1 MSEQFRTVE
10 RVITPQ
16 PVIEGAGVRLK
27 RSIATPTLDYVDPFL
42 LFDHFG
48 SDRPD
53 DYLAG
58 FPWHPHRGI
67 ETVTYMLAG
76 EVDHRDSIGNAGA
89 IGAGDIQWMTAG
101 GGIMH
106 EEMPRAPED
115 GHMEGFQ
122 LWVNLP
128 ASLKMSHPRYQDL
141 GAAQIPEVR
150 RPDGTVIRIVA
161 GEVDGVVGAVT
172 EIYAEPE
179 YLDVSLPAG
188 AQFAQPVPRGH
199 SALAYVFEGEGR
211 FGVCGDLGYRGE
223 LDGVL
228 LAAPRMAVLRRRRR
242 GARGRG
248 RVAGAVPAG
257 ERQTAGRA
265 DRPLRAVRHEHA
277 RGALAGAPRPAERH
291 LRVARRPG
299 VGGEAAH
306 LVAGHLGALTRRPRG
321 RGLSAGRPAG
331 FRPAPGP

>member
-1 MSEQFRTVE
+1 VE

-128 ASLKMSHPRYQDL
+128 ASLKMSHPRYQDMS
-141 GAAQIPEVR
+141 AAQIPEVR

-161 GEVDGVVGAVT
+161 GEVDDVGGAVT

-179 YLDVSLPAG
+179 YLDVSLPGG
-188 AQFAQPVPRGH
+188 AQFVQPVPRGH

-228 LAAPRMAVLRRRRR
+228 LAAPRMAVF
-242 GARGRG
+242 GDGDEV
-248 RVAGAVPAG
+248 RVA
-257 ERQTAGRA
+257 A
-265 DRPLRAVRHEHA
+265 DDSAVRFLLVSGKPLGEPIA
-277 RGALAGAPRPAERH
+277 RYGPFVMNTREELSLALRDLQNDTFVWRDDPAWAEKRRTWSPDTWER
-291 LRVARRPG
+291 
-299 VGGEAAH
+299 
-306 LVAGHLGALTRRPRG
+306 
-321 RGLSAGRPAG
+321 
-331 FRPAPGP
+331 

>member
-1 MSEQFRTVE
+1 MDSPSEQARTVE

-48 SDRPD
+48 SDDPD

-76 EVDHRDSIGNAGA
+76 EVDHRDSIGNSGR
-89 IGAGDIQWMTAG
+89 IGAGDVQWMTAG

-106 EEMPRAPED
+106 EEMPQAGED
-115 GHMEGFQ
+115 RRMGGFQ

-128 ASLKMSHPRYQDL
+128 ADLKMSHPRYQDL
-141 GAAQIPEVR
+141 SAAQIPEVR
-150 RPDGTVIRIVA
+150 RDDGTVVRVVA
-161 GEVDGVVGAVT
+161 GEVDGVAGAVT

-179 YLDVSLPAG
+179 YLDVALPAG
-188 AQFAQPVPRGH
+188 CSFVQPVPRGH
-199 SALAYVFEGEGR
+199 SALAYAFEGEGR
-211 FGVCGDLGYRGE
+211 FGVAADLGYGGE

-228 LAAPRMAVLRRRRR
+228 LTAPQMAVFGDGDEVRVE
-242 GARGRG
+242 A
-248 RVAGAVPAG
+248 VAGPVRFLLISGKPLG
-257 ERQTAGRA
+257 EPIARYGPFVMNSREELMIA
-265 DRPLRAVRHEHA
+265 LRDLQNDSFVWRDDPDWAMKR
-277 RGALAGAPRPAERH
+277 RTWSPDGWER
-291 LRVARRPG
+291 
-299 VGGEAAH
+299 
-306 LVAGHLGALTRRPRG
+306 
-321 RGLSAGRPAG
+321 
-331 FRPAPGP
+331 

>member
-1 MSEQFRTVE
+1 MSEQARAVE
-10 RVITPQ
+10 RVVTPQ

-48 SDRPD
+48 SHEPG

-106 EEMPRAPED
+106 EEMPKAPAD

-128 ASLKMSHPRYQDL
+128 AELKMSHPRYQDL
-141 GAAQIPEVR
+141 SAAQVPEVR
-150 RPDGTVIRIVA
+150 RDDGTVIRVVA
-161 GEVDGVVGAVT
+161 GEVDGVRGAVT

-179 YLDVSLPAG
+179 YLDVTLPAG
-188 AQFAQPVPRGH
+188 AHFTQPVPKGQ
-199 SALAYVFEGEGR
+199 SALAYAFEGEGR
-211 FGVCGDLGYRGE
+211 FGVASDRGHGGDQGGA
-223 LDGVL
+223 L
-228 LAAPRMAVLRRRRR
+228 LSAPQMAVFGDGDEVRVEAHSAPVRFLLVSGKPLGEPIARYGPFVMNTREELEIALRDLQNDTFVWRDDPEWAGRRRTWS
-242 GARGRG
+242 
-248 RVAGAVPAG
+248 PDTG
-257 ERQTAGRA
+257 ER
-265 DRPLRAVRHEHA
+265 
-277 RGALAGAPRPAERH
+277 
-291 LRVARRPG
+291 
-299 VGGEAAH
+299 
-306 LVAGHLGALTRRPRG
+306 
-321 RGLSAGRPAG
+321 
-331 FRPAPGP
+331 

>member
-16 PVIEGAGVRLK
+16 AVIEGAGVRLK

-128 ASLKMSHPRYQDL
+128 ASLKMSHPRYQDMS
-141 GAAQIPEVR
+141 AAQIPEVR
-150 RPDGTVIRIVA
+150 RPDGTVVRIVA
-161 GEVDGVVGAVT
+161 GDVDGVGGAVT

-179 YLDVSLPAG
+179 YLDVSLPTG
-188 AQFAQPVPRGH
+188 AQFVQPVPRGH

-228 LAAPRMAVLRRRRR
+228 LAAPRMAVF
-242 GARGRG
+242 GDGDEV
-248 RVAGAVPAG
+248 RVAADDSPVRFLLVSGKPLGEPIARYGPFVMNTREELSLALRDLQNDTFVWRDDPAWAEKRRTWSPDTW
-257 ERQTAGRA
+257 ER
-265 DRPLRAVRHEHA
+265 
-277 RGALAGAPRPAERH
+277 
-291 LRVARRPG
+291 
-299 VGGEAAH
+299 
-306 LVAGHLGALTRRPRG
+306 
-321 RGLSAGRPAG
+321 
-331 FRPAPGP
+331 